1 MCVWLLQIPSTIVS
15 NTLPGIAGSAS
26 SSVSFVAS
34 LPALGYTTYFI
45 TNASDD
51 SERAVEPKTVKAVV
65 APVESHLRGA
75 ALEPQQDIV
84 VSNGPW
90 RR

>member
-65 APVESHLRGA
+65 APVPYVA
-75 ALEPQQDIV
+75 AARDNYAE
-84 VSNGPW
+84 GW
-90 RR
+90 RTRK